1 MTQAADSAGRRQAAL
16 DDPVVRRNRRSG
28 LVRGRRPPAARRDRG
43 EEGRQGGHWA
53 PLGCWEVSAD
63 WGGSSGSF
71 LLGRSEEMELRWEW
85 VTTWRAFFILLVSRN
100 EFINQE
106 ELQ

>member
-63 WGGSSGSF
+63 WGTRRVLFFLGGRRRRWNCVGSGWLRGVRF
-71 LLGRSEEMELRWEW
+71 LFS
-85 VTTWRAFFILLVSRN
+85 S
-100 EFINQE
+100 
-106 ELQ
+106 